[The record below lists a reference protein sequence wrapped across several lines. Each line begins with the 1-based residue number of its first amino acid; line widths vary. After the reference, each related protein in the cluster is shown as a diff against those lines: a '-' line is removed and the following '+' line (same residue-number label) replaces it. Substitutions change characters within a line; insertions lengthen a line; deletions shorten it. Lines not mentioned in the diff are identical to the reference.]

1 MAFFFNEMGGHWC
14 DISTTYRGYNSP
26 CVHCFGENAQ
36 VNRGSKGSRSDA
48 MQAIQNHVP
57 WSKRASVECLGCGGF
72 NHCFYFYLYLGT

>member
-1 MAFFFNEMGGHWC
+1 MALFNEMGGHWC

-26 CVHCFGENAQ
+26 CVNAQ

-57 WSKRASVECLGCGGF
+57 W
-72 NHCFYFYLYLGT
+72 